1 MSGQS
6 EALRLAD
13 EYEYVGFIGKHQF
26 AREEWCRKAALELRR
41 LHAENTSLTT
51 GYDASRLEIDSLKA
65 RGQELESMLS
75 AVGAGGVE
83 PLRRA
88 DHLRGVTKMVSPD
101 HLRGATEIAK
111 RTAMTDKRKEIYA
124 SAEESKAA
132 LRSIPVTPAHLEVLR
147 PIDERGLNEQA

>member
-1 MSGQS
+1 MSGQP

-13 EYEYVGFIGKHQF
+13 EYEYEGFIGKHQF

-65 RGQELESMLS
+65 RGQEQEEMLA

-83 PLRRA
+83 PLRRR
-88 DHLRGVTKMVSPD
+88 DHFRDATEMVPDQFRDATKM
-101 HLRGATEIAK
+101 
-111 RTAMTDKRKEIYA
+111 MTQEPEGK
-124 SAEESKAA
+124 
-132 LRSIPVTPAHLEVLR
+132 
-147 PIDERGLNEQA
+147 